1 MFGHLGCR
9 HDYVIQVLGPL
20 VVMSVTQGGSQ
31 FLALPHP
38 VSFDVCT
45 PLGRNPDQLAG
56 CSLAAC
62 HACYGPPCPAGA
74 MASVGELPVYNKL
87 LAGDYRMTTLSPY
100 LHRCPDMEDE
110 GEEWEDRTVDLD
122 TISFDYPVK
131 ISLVSVMESK
141 PR

>member
-1 MFGHLGCR
+1 ME
-9 HDYVIQVLGPL
+9 
-20 VVMSVTQGGSQ
+20 
-31 FLALPHP
+31 
-38 VSFDVCT
+38 
-45 PLGRNPDQLAG
+45 
-56 CSLAAC
+56 
-62 HACYGPPCPAGA
+62 
-74 MASVGELPVYNKL
+74 SVGELPVYNKL